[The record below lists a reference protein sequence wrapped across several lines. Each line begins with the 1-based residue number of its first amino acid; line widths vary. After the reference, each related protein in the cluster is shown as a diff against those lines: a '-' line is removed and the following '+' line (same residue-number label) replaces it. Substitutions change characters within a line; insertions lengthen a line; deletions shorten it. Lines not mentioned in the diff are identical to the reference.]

1 MSSTYNSENP
11 LDHSCLNCDMA
22 NWESTLEDK
31 GRCVFEECI
40 PMSASTPIWL
50 DEFGEYDDCWEQ
62 NGVDKSL
69 IWKERPYINC
79 GGWQPRSQDYDH
91 TGWPNKESRSLL
103 IYGRRYDDDKTVGN
117 AQIDY
122 EERCEGEDTYRSI
135 KSDKTLE
142 FKSVTGEEYIILI
155 PKKLKNS
162 LRYGHAYELTKR
174 EGDSK

>member
-11 LDHSCLNCDMA
+11 LDHSCLNCAMA
-22 NWESTLEDK
+22 TWESPLEDK

-40 PMSASTPIWL
+40 PMSSSTPTWL

-103 IYGRRYDDDKTVGN
+103 VYGRRYDDDKTVGN

-122 EERCEGEDTYRSI
+122 EERCEGEDTYHSI

-142 FKSVTGEEYIILI
+142 FKSVTGEEFVILI

-162 LRYGHAYELTKR
+162 PRYGHPYNLTKR

>member
-1 MSSTYNSENP
+1 
-11 LDHSCLNCDMA
+11 
-22 NWESTLEDK
+22 
-31 GRCVFEECI
+31 
-40 PMSASTPIWL
+40 MSACLS
-50 DEFGEYDDCWEQ
+50 EEEYP
-62 NGVDKSL
+62 
-69 IWKERPYINC
+69 RPMA
-79 GGWQPRSQDYDH
+79 
-91 TGWPNKESRSLL
+91 L
-103 IYGRRYDDDKTVGN
+103 YGRRYDDDKTVGN